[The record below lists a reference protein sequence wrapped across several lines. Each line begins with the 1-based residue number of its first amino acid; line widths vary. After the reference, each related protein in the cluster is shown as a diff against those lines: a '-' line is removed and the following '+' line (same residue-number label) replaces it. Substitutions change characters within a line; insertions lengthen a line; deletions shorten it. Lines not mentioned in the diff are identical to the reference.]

1 MRNKYLLIALLI
13 ITILTFA
20 CQQAQP
26 QTVPIVSP
34 ETVLMTQVVTVEVT
48 RIVAP
53 SSPTRVKKMVARGV
67 ELPVPRSQHTATQL
81 EDGRILLVGGSKAP
95 DEFLAEVDIYDPASG
110 HIQSTAP
117 LHTGRHGHSA
127 TLLEDG
133 RVLVVGGYNAMDSW
147 LIDAEIYDPARD
159 TWTII
164 FPLYPHG
171 VGHTATRMSDGRVL
185 VAGGCIGSGVCT
197 ERVEIFDPLNN
208 SWQSAASLPSDRAS
222 HATTLLKD
230 GRVLIIGGGSAAGIP
245 LGGDALIYDS
255 TTDLWTTITPMITPR
270 LFTQCI
276 LLRDGRVLAAGGTAL
291 SDPTNETMAIGTE
304 IFDPVSMTWIAAAN
318 LNQPRY
324 GHTLIMLKD
333 GKVLAIGGTL
343 SYSSMD
349 QNSYRRQIEVYNA
362 ATNTWTVIGELP
374 YPRVYST
381 TTLLPNGDVWMAGG
395 QFLNRSRPDTWLID
409 VQ

>member
-1 MRNKYLLIALLI
+1 MRSRNSFMILLIASVLVL
-13 ITILTFA
+13 A
-20 CQQAQP
+20 CQLALPQP
-26 QTVPIVSP
+26 TPLISP
-34 ETVLMTQVVTVEVT
+34 ELPLITQIVTVEVT
-48 RIVAP
+48 SVVAP
-53 SSPTRVKKMVARGV
+53 TSPTPVKKMVAQGV
-67 ELPVPRSQHTATQL
+67 ELPIPRSQHTATQL

-95 DEFLAEVDIYDPASG
+95 DDFLAEVDIYDPASG
-110 HIQSTAP
+110 RIQSATP

-127 TLLEDG
+127 TLLDDG
-133 RVLVVGGYNAMDSW
+133 RVLVVGGYNARDSW
-147 LIDAEIYDPARD
+147 LIDAEIFDPARN
-159 TWTII
+159 TWSVT
-164 FPLYPHG
+164 FSPFPHG

-185 VAGGCIGSGVCT
+185 VVGGCTGSGVCT
-197 ERVEIFDPLNN
+197 ERVDIFDASNN
-208 SWQSAASLPSDRAS
+208 SWQAAASLPSDRAS
-222 HATTLLKD
+222 HAAVLLQD

-245 LGGDALIYDS
+245 LGGDAMIYDPIADAWA
-255 TTDLWTTITPMITPR
+255 TTAPMITPR
-270 LFTQCI
+270 LFTQCV
-276 LLRDGRVLAAGGTAL
+276 LLRDGRVLASGGTAL
-291 SDPTNETMAIGTE
+291 SDPTNETMVKGTE
-304 IFDPVSMTWIAAAN
+304 IFEPDSMIWIAAAD

-324 GHTLIMLKD
+324 GHTLVMLNN

-395 QFLNRSRPDTWLID
+395 QFLNRSRPDTWLIN